1 MSDFFLNSVFYKA
14 LPNTGVDVKEQ
25 IDILCNLVKDLQ
37 LVNPNFVN
45 WYVNN
50 AKDSTPPL
58 DLLFPSEGAF
68 KYLIKQRKKDVFKA
82 FLLWNGSV
90 DNDFYAGIALSIVNV
105 SMSLNKNIP
114 QDDLIKI
121 FEIILKY
128 LKCKY
133 LYLSNS
139 FFMDSRVFEHRQ
151 PLSSI
156 LYVSKSVENIDIP
169 HLYQKIDI
177 HNEFNQ
183 GTILI
188 LAQDLYEESE
198 NMKLIIQES
207 SLALVDLDLIPETEL
222 DPDFF
227 SEVNF

>member
-1 MSDFFLNSVFYKA
+1 M
-14 LPNTGVDVKEQ
+14 
-25 IDILCNLVKDLQ
+25 
-37 LVNPNFVN
+37 
-45 WYVNN
+45 
-50 AKDSTPPL
+50 
-58 DLLFPSEGAF
+58 
-68 KYLIKQRKKDVFKA
+68 
-82 FLLWNGSV
+82 

-105 SMSLNKNIP
+105 SLSLNKNIP

-121 FEIILKY
+121 FEIVLKY

-156 LYVSKSVENIDIP
+156 SYVSKSVESIDIP

-177 HNEFNQ
+177 HNELNQ
-183 GTILI
+183 GAILVFD
-188 LAQDLYEESE
+188 QNLYDESE
-198 NMKLIIQES
+198 KMKMKIQENS
-207 SLALVDLDLIPETEL
+207 IVLVDLDLIPETEL

-227 SEVNF
+227 SEANF